1 MAGGREILDWGA
13 QTLQTDVFKDYAPN
27 GLQVEGKA
35 EIGKIV
41 TSVTAS
47 KAAVDFAAAQQADML
62 LVHHGM
68 FWKREPVTVTGWI

>member
-1 MAGGREILDWGA
+1 M
-13 QTLQTDVFKDYAPN
+13 LQTDVFKDYAPN

-47 KAAVDFAAAQQADML
+47 KAAGGFAAAPHGGEVPGAGGGPFRRRQQ
-62 LVHHGM
+62 
-68 FWKREPVTVTGWI
+68 